1 MQRRNRVM
9 RLAIALA
16 AGLASTAA
24 MADDIFL
31 KFSGDIVG
39 DSTDPQHQNE
49 IVVLSY
55 SLGVTADSSW
65 TKGGGAFVGKPVP
78 GDFQYSATL
87 NRSVPTIVQYI
98 TTGKLAASAT
108 LTLRSDPVGN
118 KAGFEYAKYT
128 FEGTFFTNVSQGVN
142 AAGRVV
148 NEVSFVY
155 KTLRLQLFA
164 PGNPTAVSCVLW
176 DIPASTSVPC

>member
-1 MQRRNRVM
+1 
-9 RLAIALA
+9 
-16 AGLASTAA
+16 

-49 IVVLSY
+49 ITVLSY

-65 TKGGGAFVGKPVP
+65 TRGGGASVGKPVP
-78 GDFQYSATL
+78 GDLQYSATL

-98 TTGKLAASAT
+98 TMGKAAANAT
-108 LTLRSDPVGN
+108 LTLRNDPVGN

-128 FEGTFFTNVSQGVN
+128 FEGAFFTNVGQGVN
-142 AAGRVV
+142 ASGNVV
-148 NEVSFVY
+148 STVSFVY

-164 PGNPTAVSCVLW
+164 PGNAAPVSCVLW
-176 DIPASTSVPC
+176 DIPAGTSGSC